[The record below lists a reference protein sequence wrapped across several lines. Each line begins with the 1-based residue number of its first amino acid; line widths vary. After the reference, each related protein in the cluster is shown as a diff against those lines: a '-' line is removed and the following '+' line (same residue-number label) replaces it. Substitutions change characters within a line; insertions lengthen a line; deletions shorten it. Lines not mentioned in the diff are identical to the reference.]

1 MRTTE
6 EPHALID
13 YLLAHT
19 GVTYDAHLAALLKI
33 RPPTLSKMR
42 HGALGVTPAFILSVH
57 ERLGIPV
64 AKIRKVMN
72 GRKQIAYAEKP

>member
-1 MRTTE
+1 MKDTR

-19 GVTYDAHLAALLKI
+19 GLRYDAHLAKLLQI
-33 RPPTLSKMR
+33 RPPALSKMR
-42 HGALGVTPAFILSVH
+42 HRALTVTPAFILNVH

-64 AKIRKVMN
+64 AEIRKVMN
-72 GRKQIAYAEKP
+72 GRW